1 MWVDP
6 SPRLHLTNFRI
17 SLKSANLPDGR
28 RAKAAIRLEN
38 RQALGMPFLKAL
50 FAISRCRQV
59 SGVYQKRSSV
69 KRSTRTATGHF
80 QRRWSRKPLGPTA
93 RIRVEVPELLSSQRT
108 FVQVSPTAGRKAA
121 CEVA

>member
-38 RQALGMPFLKAL
+38 RQALGK
-50 FAISRCRQV
+50 
-59 SGVYQKRSSV
+59 
-69 KRSTRTATGHF
+69 GHF